1 LYAQKKRPHLTPQ
14 NTSFIAKRGSIST
27 LASTL
32 TIFTTFS
39 GMTVINRREFI
50 VSAGAVAATT
60 LLPGCAST
68 STPPASVSAK
78 TAVAAATGAANANA
92 GPFFAPNANLTL
104 VGMPPVEQAIADR
117 AVKYS
122 DFRGKAFGG
131 WHPNGNSVLISYRE
145 KNTSQIWT
153 LESPMGELKQ
163 LTDFPEPV
171 RGARYEPKTGRYVV
185 FGRDAG
191 GSEAVQIYRMDLP
204 SKAVTQLTDSS
215 MRHSSGGYNS
225 AENRVLIV
233 STQLDKTAAGGT
245 RKDVTSEL
253 TLIDPL
259 NPADVK
265 KVASLP
271 GGGWGDFD
279 FSQDDTQI
287 VCQNYKSATESEI
300 FLINVADG
308 KTTKVLPGANDKPVS
323 FGDVAFSHDGK
334 GLFLTSDK
342 DGEFKQLQYFD
353 IATRSFT
360 TLTSD
365 LSWDVAGFSM
375 SKDRKQLVFIANE
388 DGRFITHF
396 VDPVSR
402 KRLPSPKLPAG
413 QATPAGFS
421 NDGKFLALNVS
432 SVQGPAEAWTLEI
445 ATGKLMQW
453 TRAFTNGLDTT
464 AFKAQQI
471 IRYKSFDG
479 RMISALVTMPPDK
492 FKGPRPV
499 LIDIHGGPEGQ
510 STVGFMGRDNYLIN
524 ELGIAIIE
532 PNVRGSSGYG
542 KTFISLDNG
551 MKREDSVK
559 DIGALLDWIGTQSQ
573 FDAKRV
579 AVEGGSYGG
588 YMSLA
593 VSTFYAD
600 RIRCALDAVGI
611 SNFVTFLEKTES
623 YRRDLR
629 RVEYGDER
637 DPAMRKFLTEISPLT
652 NAHKIK
658 KPLFVVQGRN
668 DPRVPWQ
675 EADQI
680 VAAVKKS
687 NVPVWYLTAENEG
700 HGFAKKDN
708 ADYLFYAKIK
718 FYETYLLA

>member
-1 LYAQKKRPHLTPQ
+1 L
-14 NTSFIAKRGSIST
+14 I
-27 LASTL
+27 
-32 TIFTTFS
+32 TFS
-39 GMTVINRREFI
+39 GKTVTNRREFI
-50 VSAGAVAATT
+50 VSAGAVAASS
-60 LLPGCAST
+60 LLAGCAST
-68 STPPASVSAK
+68 STPSASVSAK
-78 TAVAAATGAANANA
+78 TAVATGTAQATAAA
-92 GPFFAPNANLTL
+92 FVVPNPNLTL
-104 VGMPPVEQAIADR
+104 VGMPRIEQLIADR
-117 AVKYS
+117 AAKYS
-122 DFRGKAFGG
+122 DFRAKSFRS
-131 WHPNGNSVLISYRE
+131 WHPDGKSMLIGYRE
-145 KNTSQIWT
+145 MNTSQIWT
-153 LESPMGELKQ
+153 LDTPMGELKQ

-171 RGARYEPKTGRYVV
+171 RGASFEPKTGKYVI

-204 SKAVTQLTDSS
+204 SKAVTQLTDPTQ
-215 MRHSSGGYNS
+215 RHSSVGYNS
-225 AENRVLIV
+225 AENRLLIV

-245 RKDVTSEL
+245 RKEVTSEL
-253 TLIDPL
+253 SLIDPL
-259 NPADVK
+259 NPAELK
-265 KVASLP
+265 KIATLP
-271 GGGWGDFD
+271 GGGWGGFD

-300 FLINVADG
+300 YLINVADG
-308 KTTKVLPGANDKPVS
+308 KTTKLLPGTTEKTVS
-323 FGDVAFSHDGK
+323 YGSVEFSHDGM
-334 GLFLTSDK
+334 GVFVTSDAA
-342 DGEFKQLQYFD
+342 GEFKQLQYID
-353 IATRSFT
+353 IASRVVTP
-360 TLTSD
+360 LTAD
-365 LSWDVAGFSM
+365 INWDVASFSM
-375 SKDRKQLVFIANE
+375 SKDRKQLTFITND
-388 DGRFITHF
+388 DGRFSMYLL
-396 VDPVSR
+396 DPVSR
-402 KRLPSPKLPAG
+402 KRLPTPALPAG

-421 NDGKFLALNVS
+421 RDGKFLALNVS
-432 SVQGPAEAWTLEI
+432 SAQGPGEAWTLEI
-445 ATGKLMQW
+445 ATGKLTQW

-464 AFKAQQI
+464 AFKPQQI

-499 LIDIHGGPEGQ
+499 VINIHGGPEGQ
-510 STVGFMGRDNYLIN
+510 STVGFQGRDNYLVN
-524 ELGIAIIE
+524 ELGVAIID

-551 MKREDSVK
+551 YKREESVK
-559 DIGALLDWIGTQSQ
+559 DIGALLDWIATQPQ
-573 FDAKRV
+573 LDAKRV
-579 AVEGGSYGG
+579 GVEGGSYGG

-600 RIRCALDAVGI
+600 RIRCAIDAVGI

-680 VAAVKKS
+680 VAAVKK
-687 NVPVWYLTAENEG
+687 NDVAVWYMTAENEG

-718 FYETYLLA
+718 FYETYLLG